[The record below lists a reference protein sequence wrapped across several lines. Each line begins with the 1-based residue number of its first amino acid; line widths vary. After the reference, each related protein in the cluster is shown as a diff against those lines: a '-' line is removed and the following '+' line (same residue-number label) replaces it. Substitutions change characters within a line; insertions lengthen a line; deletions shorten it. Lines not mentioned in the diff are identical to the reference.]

1 MFTVL
6 IVDDEPQI
14 CHMMRRLFE
23 RVGWQSVCVDDS
35 RRAAWTARKIRPGV
49 VLLDLMMPG
58 LDGLDV
64 LAQLRGNPETADL
77 PVVLY
82 TAVSDAQTRARA
94 MAAGAS
100 DYIVK
105 PTPVREIVERLA
117 RFVPCEGSAGA
128 VMQQSS
134 R

>member
-1 MFTVL
+1 MFTLL

-35 RRAAWTARKIRPGV
+35 RRAAWTARKIRPGA

-64 LAQLRGNPETADL
+64 LAQLRANPETADL

-82 TAVSDAQTRARA
+82 TAVSDELTRARA
-94 MAAGAS
+94 RAAGAS

-105 PTPVREIVERLA
+105 PTPVREIVERLS
-117 RFVPCEGSAGA
+117 RFAPCEARPG
-128 VMQQSS
+128 VMQRSS